1 MEKYTVYLK
10 KFQIAVSILAV
21 ALILFIFLIT
31 KIVPEV
37 QKIMQIQTDYK
48 AQSSSL
54 TDSERKLKD
63 LQDAEKRKEQEN
75 ENTAKIFF
83 KPISEGLDTEAAI
96 SDEFG
101 EILQLIRENKIKT
114 RSVKYDYDPQDD
126 NFVKNAANRY
136 HVCRVTAEMIATYS
150 NFANF
155 LRELYKHEHFLEISK
170 IEIAPYEKNKRI
182 LLVNLQI
189 KLYAQKDPSSVE
201 EAPAPAPAPAATPDA
216 ANGANPGAA
225 AQTPPSPTPVSSE
238 GGVSPEASE

>member
-1 MEKYTVYLK
+1 M
-10 KFQIAVSILAV
+10 IIGV
-21 ALILFIFLIT
+21 ALALLIFAVV

-37 QKIMQIQTDYK
+37 QKIMQLQTDYK
-48 AQSSSL
+48 TQSASL
-54 TDSERKLKD
+54 ADSERKLQD
-63 LQDAEKRKEQEN
+63 LKDAEARKN
-75 ENTAKIFF
+75 EEDKNVLKMFF

-136 HVCRVTAEMIATYS
+136 HVCRISAEMIASYA

-170 IEIAPYEKNKRI
+170 IEIVPYQKNKRI
-182 LLVNLQI
+182 LLVSLQI
-189 KLYAQKDPSSVE
+189 KLYAQKDPSTAAAE
-201 EAPAPAPAPAATPDA
+201 AAAAAPATDTPANDA
-216 ANGANPGAA
+216 SAI
-225 AQTPPSPTPVSSE
+225 PSPTPASQD
-238 GGVSPEASE
+238 GGISPEATQ